1 MFRQL
6 DYQDRVLSTLDAY
19 LDLLKDK
26 KARADRVAAL
36 AAQDPDLGLA
46 IPDFAKDAWEGLK
59 AVGKLPTSA
68 SCC

>member
-36 AAQDPDLGLA
+36 AARYRFRRAGTAATVLSP
-46 IPDFAKDAWEGLK
+46 
-59 AVGKLPTSA
+59 LP
-68 SCC
+68 C